1 MSAAAIALALLLA
14 QGLEQ
19 DDGAHAGLDESTYSS
34 LVPS

>member
-14 QGLEQ
+14 QGLDEQ
-19 DDGAHAGLDESTYSS
+19 DGGDAGLDESTYSS